1 MVFPGGT
8 SPSIGRPEAHRGK
21 GRLHSYTRFDYI
33 SCYELEI
40 NDVFCCSPSL
50 DIGHP
55 VGLLSVGEK
64 LVALR
69 LSDD

>member
-1 MVFPGGT
+1 M
-8 SPSIGRPEAHRGK
+8 
-21 GRLHSYTRFDYI
+21 LYSYTRFDYI
-33 SCYELEI
+33 SRYELEI
-40 NDVFCCSPSL
+40 NDVFCCSPLL
-50 DIGHP
+50 DMGHP